1 MTIIEISKKMLNLIN
16 NMKNKKL
23 KEKILNIGDSVI
35 EIRNKKIEEFDQ
47 SVKKFKND

>member
-23 KEKILNIGDSVI
+23 KEKILNIGDCVI
-35 EIRNKKIEEFDQ
+35 EIRNKKIEEFDK